1 MLCVVNTTPG
11 RFTVGEE
18 MEYLLY
24 TGLGGPQGLSG
35 RVRKYSPQ
43 QGFYP
48 LTVQPV
54 ASRCTDWAMPAH
66 KCTYMTKVKGVN
78 L

>member
-11 RFTVGEE
+11 RFTFGEE

-24 TGLGGPQGLSG
+24 TRLGGPQGRSG
-35 RVRKYSPQ
+35 RVRKYSHLQ
-43 QGFYP
+43 RFDT

-54 ASRCTDWAMPAH
+54 ASRYTDWAMPAH
-66 KCTYMTKVKGVN
+66 KCTYIIEIRGV
-78 L
+78 